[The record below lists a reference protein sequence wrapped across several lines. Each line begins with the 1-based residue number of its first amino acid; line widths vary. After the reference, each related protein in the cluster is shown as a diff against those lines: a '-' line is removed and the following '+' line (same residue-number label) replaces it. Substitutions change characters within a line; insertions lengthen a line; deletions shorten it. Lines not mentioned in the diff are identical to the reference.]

1 MRVGTGT
8 LSGCVTCEG
17 GRGRGGQVD
26 KLDIRTSWT
35 SGQAARGR
43 TVRTEVQKDRV
54 KKDNRKIFNSSDQ

>member
-26 KLDIRTSWT
+26 KLDIRTSCKRQD
-35 SGQAARGR
+35 SQDS
-43 TVRTEVQKDRV
+43 QDRV
-54 KKDNRKIFNSSDQ
+54 KKDNRKILISSDQ